1 MRTNRYIY
9 IYTYTYTTYCCM
21 YFIFR
26 YACLVFVRTCVRA
39 CVRVYVFICVGDI
52 DDLTLTVSILFSFCC
67 YLFLY
72 VNEAILYTNLIPKQT
87 GTRGNGKEKHRKTW
101 NMNRIWLKLIFFFV
115 STLVWHDLVWLGL
128 AWVGFVGLFLCH
140 THAHTH
146 IPCFVS
152 FPPKSFTK
160 NWIRNGQTD
169 EAHTYI

>member
-1 MRTNRYIY
+1 
-9 IYTYTYTTYCCM
+9 M

-101 NMNRIWLKLIFFFV
+101 NMNRIWLKLIFVFV
-115 STLVWHDLVWLGL
+115 STLVWLEICLSWLGAAL
-128 AWVGFVGLFLCH
+128 LLPH
-140 THAHTH
+140 THTEKKTQTHTAIYMH
-146 IPCFVS
+146 TLSLVYFIFCFFFIS
-152 FPPKSFTK
+152 KSFTK
-160 NWIRNGQTD
+160 NWIRNGQIYET
-169 EAHTYI
+169 HTKSILYRWL